1 VLVGFQFS
9 VFSFQLSG
17 VGFQFSAFPA
27 FSVISA
33 LILARLGIERIAKTV
48 AQEIQRKERQGK

>member
-9 VFSFQLSG
+9 V

-27 FSVISA
+27 ISAISA
-33 LILARLGIERIAKTV
+33 LIFARFGIERIAKTV
-48 AQEIQRKERQGK
+48 A

>member
-1 VLVGFQFS
+1 MLVGFQLS

-27 FSVISA
+27 FSA